1 VAGVGVLELS
11 GGDGV
16 ATATTT
22 AGSFL
27 SLSRGDLLSL
37 VQPFAFGIGFWKIE
51 NALQRYPTEARRL
64 TAAQL
69 LAVFMASLCY
79 GLSATDSATL
89 ASIDWSAI
97 VTSPMVLFSLF
108 WTGVITTALTI
119 YMENKAME
127 TLSATEATVIFATEP
142 LWGTA
147 FAATVMGEQL
157 GLNSVI
163 GAAFIMTACF
173 YSNLGKDGITRAAT
187 QFNNNARQVPAR
199 LQNQGAL
206 FATSVTASWASWNVA
221 MANAVDTL
229 PDDTLD
235 ALEKMAGDVFDNLPW

>member
-1 VAGVGVLELS
+1 MG
-11 GGDGV
+11 
-16 ATATTT
+16 
-22 AGSFL
+22 
-27 SLSRGDLLSL
+27 
-37 VQPFAFGIGFWKIE
+37 
-51 NALQRYPTEARRL
+51 
-64 TAAQL
+64 
-69 LAVFMASLCY
+69 
-79 GLSATDSATL
+79 
-89 ASIDWSAI
+89 
-97 VTSPMVLFSLF
+97 
-108 WTGVITTALTI
+108 
-119 YMENKAME
+119 AME

-142 LWGTA
+142 LW
-147 FAATVMGEQL
+147 
-157 GLNSVI
+157 